1 MNLRRARGTLVLAVV
16 FAAAAVLPGQG
27 IAARLKTRTV
37 VNGVVVRLVGAK
49 PGAVRYTLGGHRVG
63 SARRAPYSLVLEGFR
78 PVSRGSA
85 AAHGLKLIARNSRT
99 GRRLALIA
107 LGYSGRSARKTR
119 TPAPTISF
127 TKAPPETTATT
138 TAAFAF
144 TRSHA
149 TTTTCSLDGS
159 SFVTCSSPVAF
170 NNLALGAHALT
181 VLVGNSSGIA
191 TSVARWT
198 VVAPPVAPAAP
209 GNAQVTAVP
218 VVAPSNYSLPS
229 NAVTVSTAAELK
241 QALETNAD
249 IVVADGVYDSTGP
262 FVDVNGNRVYAQHL
276 GGAVLEA
283 GFVLGGNWG
292 PGHALIQ
299 GLAFDVSDPSKVLQ
313 GSVVHV
319 WGTGVGS
326 QILDTTFNGH
336 GVVPS
341 GILARQVDGLV
352 VRRVVARNFR
362 NGGVIVDPNQPSYTP
377 PTPPLLEDL
386 DSANVSWPTPRASNG
401 TAEACVWVG
410 VAATVRRIKTRNCAW
425 EGLWVGTG
433 TRNSI
438 FEDLNIDDSGIG
450 IYVEHFVTNATFRRA
465 QVGPNVD
472 RGATC
477 EWADPAWGSKPACT
491 NDVFEYSHFDTRVIG
506 VYLDEGTTHTT
517 VRHSVF
523 VNQRCGAIGNY
534 VGIGNLWDTA
544 GNDYSRLRAGAVPV
558 YTRHY
563 SSC

>member
-1 MNLRRARGTLVLAVV
+1 MSLRSARGTLVLAAVCT
-16 FAAAAVLPGQG
+16 AAAVLPAQG
-27 IAARLKTRTV
+27 LAARLKTRTV

-49 PGAVRYTLGGHRVG
+49 PGAVRYTLGGRRVG
-63 SARRAPYSLVLEGFR
+63 SARRAPYSVVLEGFR

-85 AAHGLKLIARNSRT
+85 ASPRLKLVAHNSRT
-99 GRRLALIA
+99 GRRLAVVA
-107 LGYSGRSARKTR
+107 LGYSGLTAGKTR
-119 TPAPTISF
+119 TPAPTVSF
-127 TKAPPETTATT
+127 TKAPPASTVAT

-144 TRSHA
+144 AQSRAAS
-149 TTTTCSLDGS
+149 TTCSLDGS

-181 VLVGNSSGIA
+181 VLVGNRSGIA
-191 TSVARWT
+191 TAVARWT
-198 VVAPPVAPAAP
+198 VVAPSPAAP
-209 GNAQVTAVP
+209 GNSQVAAAP
-218 VVAPSNYSLPS
+218 VAAPSGYSLPS

-241 QALETNAD
+241 QALETSSD
-249 IVVADGVYDSTGP
+249 IVAADGIYDSASP

-276 GGAVLEA
+276 GGAVFKA

-292 PGHALIQ
+292 PGRGLLQ
-299 GLAFDVSDPSKVLQ
+299 GLAFDVGDPTKVLQ
-313 GSVVHV
+313 GSIVHV
-319 WGTGVGS
+319 WGTGAGS

-377 PTPPLLEDL
+377 PTPPLLEDV
-386 DSANVSWPTPRASNG
+386 DSANVTWPTPRASNG

-410 VAATVRRIKTRNCAW
+410 VTATVRRIKTRDCAW

-433 TRNSI
+433 TRGSV

-450 IYVEHFVTNATFRRA
+450 IYVEHFATNATFRRA

-491 NDVFEYSHFDTRVIG
+491 NDVFEYSRFDTRLIG

-517 VRHSVF
+517 VRHSAF
-523 VNQRCGAIGNY
+523 VNQSCGAIGNY
-534 VGIGNLWDTA
+534 KGAGNLWDTA
-544 GNDYSRLRAGAVPV
+544 GNDYSGLRAGAVPV
-558 YTRHY
+558 YTHHLN
-563 SSC
+563 SC